1 MGGRRVDG
9 MALGSVQVTARR
21 KPSSPPCP
29 RQLSDSPFRAR
40 TSSTHTAHA
49 LSQSRVCARVCVCVC
64 VHVHSAPVSLGYNTR
79 AFRGVVGCGVQDRC
93 AQLNWTEVGPLAA
106 FQGECGSDGVKI
118 GPEIHHSCDTTVLA
132 KRVGSSHR
140 TPDTQGC
147 LLFQLREAQLRLP
160 PSRGQCPPRTEPAP
174 LNVPCRGLVLPNRGS
189 GSWPR

>member
-1 MGGRRVDG
+1 

-21 KPSSPPCP
+21 KPSSPPSP

-40 TSSTHTAHA
+40 TSSTHTALA
-49 LSQSRVCARVCVCVC
+49 LSQSRARVCVR
-64 VHVHSAPVSLGYNTR
+64 VHSALVSLVYNTR
-79 AFRGVVGCGVQDRC
+79 AFRGDVGFGVPASC

-106 FQGECGSDGVKI
+106 FQGGCGSDGVKI

-147 LLFQLREAQLRLP
+147 LFFQLREARLCP
-160 PSRGQCPPRTEPAP
+160 SPSRGQCPPKTEPEP
-174 LNVPCRGLVLPNRGS
+174 LNVPCRGLVLPNWGS
-189 GSWPR
+189 SSWPR